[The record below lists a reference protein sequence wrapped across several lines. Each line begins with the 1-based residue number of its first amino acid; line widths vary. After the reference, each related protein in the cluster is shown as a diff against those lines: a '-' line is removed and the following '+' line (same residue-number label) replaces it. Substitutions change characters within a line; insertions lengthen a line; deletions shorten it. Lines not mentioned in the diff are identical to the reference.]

1 MFDLLFP
8 PYCIGCGKPGKYL
21 CPQCQKKLKNSLP
34 ECYICRRLS
43 PQYITHKRC
52 NRYGI
57 DALFFGWEYNDI
69 AKKILVQY
77 KYRYAYKL
85 AEIISELLI
94 QKLKDTGFINLIN
107 KDSLLL
113 PLPSHRLHIQKR
125 GFNQSTLIG
134 EFLSKYLDIP
144 IQEDILK
151 RVGSADYQA
160 NLELRDRINLG
171 EVFTLQ
177 KEVQEKNIILLDDVV
192 TTGTTIN
199 RAATVLKRKDNNIK
213 AIALFR
219 GRPHYYSH

>member
-1 MFDLLFP
+1 M
-8 PYCIGCGKPGKYL
+8 
-21 CPQCQKKLKNSLP
+21 
-34 ECYICRRLS
+34 
-43 PQYITHKRC
+43 THKRC
-52 NRYGI
+52 NRYRI
-57 DALFFGWEYNDI
+57 DALFFGWEYNEI
-69 AKKILVQY
+69 AKKLLVQY

-94 QKLKDTGFINLIN
+94 QRLKDTGFINLIN

-144 IQEDILK
+144 MQEDVLK
-151 RVGSADYQA
+151 RIGSADYQA

-177 KEVQEKNIILLDDVV
+177 KEIQEKNIILLDDVV